1 MMNQY
6 DVRTGQTSFA
16 SQEKS
21 KSQKKRKSTMPQ
33 SAKRQK
39 NNKKT
44 DQTYQKVALL
54 MTVRL
59 ASASRVLL
67 CRFEGK
73 AAMPDRL
80 QLKGHFKTQMNMI
93 ASRA

>member
-1 MMNQY
+1 LIAKKKA
-6 DVRTGQTSFA
+6 RA
-16 SQEKS
+16 KKS
-21 KSQKKRKSTMPQ
+21 RKSTMPQ
-33 SAKRQK
+33 SAKRQT

-73 AAMPDRL
+73 AAMPDKL
-80 QLKGHFKTQMNMI
+80 QLKGHFKGHFKTQMNMI